1 MTTVD
6 PSHPGA
12 VAAFTNSVTMMLISR
27 SAVILAPIVLGVIG
41 WLAMHYLD
49 GRFEQQSLQLSS
61 VSVRVSG
68 VEGSA
73 QIAAD
78 KAENVAN
85 NLTATATSLR
95 DEQAQAAA
103 FRIETSN
110 KLDKASETL
119 TTLSNT
125 LAGISAKI
133 DALHRQGQP

>member
-1 MTTVD
+1 MVMT
-6 PSHPGA
+6 
-12 VAAFTNSVTMMLISR
+12 R
-27 SAVILAPIVLGVIG
+27 SAVVAAPVILAVMG
-41 WLAMHYLD
+41 WLVTHYLD
-49 GRFEQQSLQLSS
+49 GRFEQQSLQLSA

-119 TTLSNT
+119 TTLSNS
-125 LAGISAKI
+125 LI
-133 DALHRQGQP
+133 ALTTEIADWHRREQPPPN